1 MHLQSAHLEVTDV
14 IGDLSSQVIVT
25 QIPGT
30 QHGAVVKR
38 TYQEFGETID
48 TYHWE
53 NIDVFF

>member
-48 TYHWE
+48 TYH
-53 NIDVFF
+53 